1 MRRLNLDY
9 RQDQRLL
16 KYGAYLLMLI
26 CFLLATL
33 VLIHYSRALSE
44 NTKLNTLIDKVEGV
58 AQPNLSHVKESQLN
72 PEAQKE
78 LIAYSNQ
85 VITKLNMPWGGLFQ
99 SLDSANS
106 NDVALLGIEPNL
118 KKGVIKLSGEAKN
131 FKGLFDYMRALNAKS
146 GMNKV
151 YLIEHKIS
159 DQDPDQPVHFSL
171 EASWISKP

>member
-16 KYGAYLLMLI
+16 KYCAYFLMVT
-26 CFLLATL
+26 CFLMATL
-33 VLIHYSRALSE
+33 VLIHYLRALSE
-44 NTKLNTLIDKVEGV
+44 NSKLNSLIDKVEGV

-72 PEAQKE
+72 PETQKE

-85 VITKLNMPWGGLFQ
+85 VITKLNM
-99 SLDSANS
+99 
-106 NDVALLGIEPNL
+106 PNL

-146 GMNKV
+146 GMDKV
-151 YLIEHKIS
+151 YLLEHKIN
-159 DQDPDQPVHFSL
+159 DQDPDQPVHFTL